1 MEQTSSLVAEI
12 NSLLNQLQ
20 ESGVYLGRQDEIREY
35 LLQFPDLIEVIPL
48 AVNAALG
55 HLPEAQLFLEV
66 YCDPEIEDQY
76 LILYA
81 RVQNYDESVIERIEA
96 AEEEYIDLLI
106 SKEGWLQ
113 LSTDFRKPEFA

>member
-1 MEQTSSLVAEI
+1 MEQTSSLVVEI

-20 ESGVYLGRQDEIREY
+20 TLGIRLGTQDEIREY

-48 AVNAALG
+48 AVNAALN
-55 HLPEAQLFLEV
+55 HLPEAQLFVEV
-66 YCDPEIEDQY
+66 YRDPEIDDQY

-96 AEEEYIDLLI
+96 AEKEYIDILT
-106 SKEGWLQ
+106 SKGGWLQ
-113 LSTDFRKPEFA
+113 LSTDFRKPEFT